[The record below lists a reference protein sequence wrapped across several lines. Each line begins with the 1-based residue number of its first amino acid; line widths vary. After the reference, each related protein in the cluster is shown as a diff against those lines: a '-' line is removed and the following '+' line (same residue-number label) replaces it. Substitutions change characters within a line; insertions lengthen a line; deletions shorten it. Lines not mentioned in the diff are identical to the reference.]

1 MGKPSLL
8 SENSSVTLPSEA
20 SLRRQPAM
28 FWLRRVFLRIEVEL
42 VLAALELVLATL
54 AVLAALEKRDMDGML
69 WSWFL
74 GRVDQ

>member
-1 MGKPSLL
+1 
-8 SENSSVTLPSEA
+8 
-20 SLRRQPAM
+20 M

-42 VLAALELVLATL
+42 ALAALALALATL
-54 AVLAALEKRDMDGML
+54 AALAALEKRDMDGML